1 MSVTCSPAE
10 TSPRLPWLSQTSSTR
25 VSFTSL
31 SSPSKPDSP
40 VSPVVIQ
47 LLPCHPVSTCRT
59 VSVSV
64 SSSEPLTPRMTLG
77 WLRMPQGVSRERS
90 MAWSCNNSRPNLYG
104 DWTYCE
110 PLLFLTLRQ
119 YSIPVSPSGPTHT
132 SGTGNISPHQNPF
145 KKTWNL
151 NIYTICHFLFLIRS
165 VLYDI
170 IQCVHIG

>member
-1 MSVTCSPAE
+1 MVD
-10 TSPRLPWLSQTSSTR
+10 LVLLSTDVSDMFPSRDIPKVTR
-25 VSFTSL
+25 VVSDEFNKSKFYLPFKSL
-31 SSPSKPDSP
+31 KADSP

-145 KKTWNL
+145 K
-151 NIYTICHFLFLIRS
+151 
-165 VLYDI
+165 
-170 IQCVHIG
+170 IGYVITTSN